1 MIQPLILPDLLRS
14 QAAAEPTR
22 AALVVDRVGSLSYGE
37 WDTASNVVAR
47 NLINLGVSVGDT
59 VATYFENAEWLAF
72 AVAYFGVLKA
82 GATAVPLSSRFTGQE
97 LASITERCA
106 AVGVIFGAHQP
117 QSPGWRARIAELA
130 TGDSDEAIQVP
141 VGPENIAEVLYTSGT
156 TGLSK
161 GVACRHMH
169 VTRPLVDGTWPPAWW
184 DQCAGSV
191 FLHANAVSTAAGQL
205 RLLEPLGPLKMTTI
219 ALPVFDPERFC
230 ALVSEHGAGVVQMVP
245 SMAGSVLD
253 SGAVCRHDLS
263 SVRVVSMG
271 CAPLPAPMV
280 PRLSVAFPKARIV
293 NLYELTEARHA
304 GTALLYD
311 GTHADSVGTARGATR
326 VAIMSEDGDE
336 VPPGVVGEVRL
347 RLPGLPPQH
356 YFRDARATAE
366 VFVDGWTRTGDAGY
380 LDQAAYLYLVD
391 RLKDVVIKGG
401 MTIGSIEIE
410 NALREHASVAD
421 CAVFGFPDRMYGE
434 NLAAA
439 VVLRQPVTIRDLR
452 AFLSSRLA
460 PHKIP
465 TRFLKLDELPRNR
478 SGKIL
483 KGELRDR
490 LAVRPGTPPG
500 PARSTRE
507 PAALYQES
515 L

>member
-1 MIQPLILPDLLRS
+1 MTGPVILPDLLRNR
-14 QAAAEPTR
+14 AAAEPGR
-22 AALVVDRVGSLSYGE
+22 LAMAVDHGDSMSYGDWE
-37 WDTASNVVAR
+37 TASNVVAR
-47 NLINLGVSVGDT
+47 SLIKLGVSVGDT

-106 AVGVIFGAHQP
+106 AVGVIFGACQP
-117 QSPGWRARIAELA
+117 RSQGWSVRISELA
-130 TGDSDEAIQVP
+130 TGESGEAIQVP
-141 VGPENIAEVLYTSGT
+141 VGPENVAEVLYTSGT

-169 VTRPLVDGTWPPAWW
+169 ATRPLVDDSWPPAWW
-184 DQCAGSV
+184 RQCSGGI
-191 FLHANAVSTAAGQL
+191 FLHANAISTAAGQL
-205 RLLEPLGPLKMTTI
+205 RLLEPLGPMKMTTL

-230 ALVSEHGAGVVQMVP
+230 ALVGETRAGMVQMVP
-245 SMAGSVLD
+245 SMASSILE
-253 SGAVCRHDLS
+253 SGAFCRHDLS

-271 CAPLPAPMV
+271 CAPLPAPLV
-280 PRLSVAFPKARIV
+280 PHLAAAFPNSRIV

-311 GTHADSVGTARGATR
+311 GTHADSVGMARGATR
-326 VAIMSEDGDE
+326 VSITTEDGVK

-347 RLPGLPPQH
+347 RWPGLPPQH

-366 VFVDGWTRTGDAGY
+366 VFVGGWTRTGDAGY
-380 LDQAAYLYLVD
+380 LDEAGYLYLVD

-401 MTIGSIEIE
+401 ITIGSIEIE
-410 NALREHASVAD
+410 NALREHPSVAD
-421 CAVFGFPDRMYGE
+421 CAVFGFPDHVHGE

-439 VVLRQPVTIRDLR
+439 VVLREPVTIRDLR

-478 SGKIL
+478 SGKVI
-483 KGELRDR
+483 KGELRER
-490 LAVRPGTPPG
+490 LA
-500 PARSTRE
+500 ARV
-507 PAALYQES
+507 
-515 L
+515 